1 MTAQISETLIYGGK
15 KIVMCTEPLACYL
28 RQSDIEFESNSTAL
42 WRGYEGTWEL
52 RGTEETEQKLYLV
65 GLSALDKETNRK
77 LGLKDL
83 FPEYP
88 LGVFAHWF
96 SGQIR
101 LPQGAQLK
109 YIHMGYASIYEYDLF
124 MEFSRGVVTKQYA
137 IHNKL
142 PEVNVDDIEIPAFM
156 KKGK

>member
-15 KIVMCTEPLACYL
+15 KIAMCSEPLFCYL
-28 RQSDIEFESNSTAL
+28 QQSDIEFESNSTAL
-42 WRGYEGTWEL
+42 WRCYEE
-52 RGTEETEQKLYLV
+52 
-65 GLSALDKETNRK
+65 KETGK
-77 LGLKDL
+77 ALGLKDL
-83 FPEYP
+83 FPNYP
-88 LGVFAHWF
+88 EGVFAHWF
-96 SGQIR
+96 SGRIR

>member
-1 MTAQISETLIYGGK
+1 MQCVPSRSFATFSNPTLSSSPIALPYGVAMKVLGL
-15 KIVMCTEPLACYL
+15 LAL
-28 RQSDIEFESNSTAL
+28 E
-42 WRGYEGTWEL
+42 
-52 RGTEETEQKLYLV
+52 
-65 GLSALDKETNRK
+65 KETGK
-77 LGLKDL
+77 ALGLKDL
-83 FPEYP
+83 FPNYP
-88 LGVFAHWF
+88 EGVFAHWF
-96 SGQIR
+96 SGRIR

>member
-15 KIVMCTEPLACYL
+15 KIAMCTEPLSCYL
-28 RQSDIEFESNSTAL
+28 RQSGIEFESNSTAL

-52 RGTEETEQKLYLV
+52 RGLEETEQKLYLV

-124 MEFSRGVVTKQYA
+124 MEFSRGVLTKQYA

-142 PEVNVDDIEIPAFM
+142 PEVNADDIEIPAFM
-156 KKGK
+156 KKGE